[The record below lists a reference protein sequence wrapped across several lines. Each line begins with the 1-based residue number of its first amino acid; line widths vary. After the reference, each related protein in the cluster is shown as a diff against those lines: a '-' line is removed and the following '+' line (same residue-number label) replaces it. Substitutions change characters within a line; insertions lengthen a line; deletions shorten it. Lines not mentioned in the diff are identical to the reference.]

1 MAVKYLLL
9 VNMQGQTRVAKYSDH
24 RLGGEQVRD
33 PSHRKFFSSIS
44 SDYVCVCM
52 SPVLSVHVD
61 SRRYVILSLSG
72 ESRQALVQP
81 RECVCVSGGHET
93 KQEKRE
99 QCMQIVA

>member
-44 SDYVCVCM
+44 SDCVCVC
-52 SPVLSVHVD
+52 V
-61 SRRYVILSLSG
+61 Y
-72 ESRQALVQP
+72 
-81 RECVCVSGGHET
+81 VSGVECSCGLA
-93 KQEKRE
+93 
-99 QCMQIVA
+99 QIRHPVSVW